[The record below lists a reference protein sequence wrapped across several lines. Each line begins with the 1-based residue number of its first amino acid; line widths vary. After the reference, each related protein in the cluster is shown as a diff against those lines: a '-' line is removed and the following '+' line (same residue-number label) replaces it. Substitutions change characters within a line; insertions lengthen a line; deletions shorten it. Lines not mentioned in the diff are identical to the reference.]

1 MCSRPVARS
10 LQNRAYAMMSGHA
23 AGDASRIL
31 GARAISRSALRPGV
45 RVKALVWHGPNRMTV
60 DEVPEPRPNAG
71 EAVIRSEAAG
81 ICGSEIEGYLGRMS
95 NRVPPLVMGHEFA
108 GSVTAVGAGVDQA
121 WVGKRVAINPVVG
134 CGDCRYCATGD
145 RNLCPERFL
154 VGVGVPGGFATAV
167 SVPERCLV
175 EMPADMDARLGALVE
190 PLANGVHAIRQGAPR
205 GAASAVVIG
214 SGTIGLA
221 CMQAALLHG
230 IEAVTVIE
238 GHPTR
243 RNQAVRLG
251 AHSAYASADEVKPG
265 VDLVVDAV
273 GAEATRLTAIE
284 LLSPAGTAVFIG
296 LHDDE
301 TILPW
306 RRVIRGNH
314 TIRGVFA
321 YSDGDFQQ
329 ALDWL
334 SHGRAGIGDLNPVLP
349 LEEGPE
355 AFAAL
360 AKGPTDDIKVF
371 LSA

>member
-1 MCSRPVARS
+1 
-10 LQNRAYAMMSGHA
+10 MS
-23 AGDASRIL
+23 
-31 GARAISRSALRPGV
+31 
-45 RVKALVWHGPNRMTV
+45 V
-60 DEVPEPRPNAG
+60 DEVPEPKPQEG
-71 EAVIRSEAAG
+71 EAVVHSEAAG

-108 GSVTAVGAGVDQA
+108 GSVTAVGEGVDQS
-121 WVGKRVAINPVVG
+121 WVGKRVAINPIVG
-134 CGDCRYCATGD
+134 CGSCQYCKQGD

-154 VGVGVPGGFATAV
+154 IGVGVPGGFASTV

-205 GAASAVVIG
+205 GAATAVVIG
-214 SGTIGLA
+214 AGTIGLA
-221 CMQAALLHG
+221 CMQAALVHG
-230 IEAVTVIE
+230 IESVTVIE
-238 GHPTR
+238 RHPTR
-243 RNQAVRLG
+243 RIQAMRLG
-251 AHSAYASADEVKPG
+251 AHAAYPSTDEMKGG

-273 GAEATRLTAIE
+273 GADATRLSAIE
-284 LLSPAGTAVFIG
+284 LLSPAGAAVFIG

-301 TILPW
+301 TPLPW

-334 SHGRAGIGDLNPVLP
+334 SHGRAGIGPLKQVLP
-349 LEEGPE
+349 LEDGPE
-355 AFAAL
+355 AFATL

>member
-1 MCSRPVARS
+1 
-10 LQNRAYAMMSGHA
+10 MSGAPPLH
-23 AGDASRIL
+23 
-31 GARAISRSALRPGV
+31 GV
-45 RVKALVWHGPNRMTV
+45 VPVQAMIPTVRALVWHGPNKMSV
-60 DEVPEPRPNAG
+60 DEVPDPLPKAG
-71 EAVIRSEAAG
+71 EAVVRSEAAG

-108 GSVTAVGAGVDQA
+108 GTVISVATGVSRA
-121 WVGKRVAINPVVG
+121 WVGKRVAINPIVG
-134 CGDCRYCATGD
+134 CGTCQYCIRGD

-154 VGVGVPGGFATAV
+154 VGVTVPGGFASTV

-175 EMPADMDARLGALVE
+175 EMPGDMDARLGALVE

-205 GAASAVVIG
+205 GAATAVVIG
-214 SGTIGLA
+214 AGTIGLA

-230 IEAVTVIE
+230 IPSVTVIE
-238 GHPTR
+238 PHPTR
-243 RNQAVRLG
+243 QNQAMRLG
-251 AHSAYASADEVKPG
+251 AHAAHASADEMKPG

-284 LLSPAGTAVFIG
+284 LLNPAGVAVFIG

-301 TILPW
+301 TPLPW

-321 YSDGDFQQ
+321 YSDSDFLK

-334 SHGRAGIGDLNPVLP
+334 SLGRAGIGDLKPVLA
-349 LEEGPE
+349 LEEGPD
-355 AFAAL
+355 AFSTL

-371 LSA
+371 LGA